1 MTWKLLLFPLFAAL
15 FLLSGRKLIRYHKPA
30 NDPAWIWI
38 FSSLSSI
45 MIGLTKTALMVSCTI
60 TWSRPK
66 MVSKCANAARFLP
79 GLPPTSWNITFK
91 TINWAR
97 LCLLSRPID
106 SSLRITWQFL
116 ASANLPQTSYIS
128 RTYLWL
134 LVRNR
139 DMRPGVYSLW
149 PKGSTWLERSW
160 GAGTSSRP
168 EYHSVS
174 NDTQSIYCLN
184 QLLSSSSPKAHH
196 DYCNIFTWL

>member
-1 MTWKLLLFPLFAAL
+1 MVGLTQYQSFQKSIIFHMTWKLLLFALPAL
-15 FLLSGRKLIRYHKPA
+15 FLESGRKLIRYHKPA

-91 TINWAR
+91 TINW

-116 ASANLPQTSYIS
+116 ASANLPQTSYII

-134 LVRNR
+134 FVHNR
-139 DMRPGVYSLW
+139 EMGPAVSSLCTR
-149 PKGSTWLERSW
+149 GSKWWERSR

-168 EYHSVS
+168 E
-174 NDTQSIYCLN
+174 
-184 QLLSSSSPKAHH
+184 
-196 DYCNIFTWL
+196 